1 MKKNYKIS
9 ICIVSFLALLGMS
22 ASAQVAFRRGSLMVS
37 LSEGSTI
44 SNYSTRNINTGER
57 HSICTPGD
65 RDPIIIEYGISNRWG
80 LGISSGN
87 DVYKIKPGAY
97 GFRTSGDVVTSKTS
111 EFTFDGTY
119 HVFVNKRLDLSVYG
133 SIGFF
138 SVNVKGKDGDNAYNY
153 TSNGNIFRVGT
164 RARYYFWKRLGA
176 TGMISSYAANST
188 PKDVRGNTVGN
199 SYSTSMNGFTI
210 EMGLCY
216 RILR

>member
-1 MKKNYKIS
+1 MKKNYKTS
-9 ICIVSFLALLGMS
+9 ICIISFLALLGMS
-22 ASAQVAFRRGSLMVS
+22 ASAQMAFRRGSLMVS
-37 LSEGSTI
+37 ISEGSTL
-44 SNYSTRNINTGER
+44 SNYTTRNITTGETHTR
-57 HSICTPGD
+57 CTPGD
-65 RDPIIIEYGISNRWG
+65 RDPFIIEYGITNRWG

-87 DVYKIKPGAY
+87 DVYKINPAAY
-97 GFRTSGDVVTSKTS
+97 GFRTSGDVVTSKTN
-111 EFTFDGTY
+111 EFTFDGNY
-119 HVFVNKRLDLSVYG
+119 HVFVNKHLDLSVYG

-138 SVNVKGKDGDNAYNY
+138 SVNVKGKDNDNAYSY

-176 TGMISSYAANST
+176 TGMISSYAASSS